1 MGTYKQGILGSF
13 IGKVGTVVGSTWR
26 GIAVMRS
33 LASKVANPRTAAQV
47 AVRNRLA
54 AVSKTLRPFLETIRR
69 GFIASG
75 TAPSWSLAIKVNRE
89 KTLPNDQG
97 VYILRPEDI
106 VLSNGTDNFPVTAT
120 LNGTSLSLSWDA
132 PDMTDDLFGANIQV
146 AVLNATNGKVANFSV
161 ASSAGEASLSTSS
174 VITGDDDDKLHLYH
188 FAANDTLST
197 LTIHQAL

>member
-26 GIAVMRS
+26 GLAVMRS

-89 KTLPNDQG
+89 DPPRRPRCLHPPPRGYRPLQRHRQLPRHRHSQRNRPLPLVGRSRGDRRSLRCQHPSSRPQRHQRQG
-97 VYILRPEDI
+97 CQLLRC
-106 VLSNGTDNFPVTAT
+106 
-120 LNGTSLSLSWDA
+120 
-132 PDMTDDLFGANIQV
+132 LFRRR
-146 AVLNATNGKVANFSV
+146 
-161 ASSAGEASLSTSS
+161 
-174 VITGDDDDKLHLYH
+174 VITLHLLRH
-188 FAANDTLST
+188 
-197 LTIHQAL
+197 HGK

>member
-26 GIAVMRS
+26 GLAVMRS

-75 TAPSWSLAIKVNRE
+75 AAPSWSLAIKVNRE
-89 KTLPNDQG
+89 KTLPDDQG

-120 LNGTSLSLSWDA
+120 LNGTALSLSWDA
-132 PDMTDDLFGANIQV
+132 PEVTDDLFGANIQV

-161 ASSAGEASLSTSS
+161 ASSAGEASLSISS
-174 VITGDDDDKLHLYH
+174 VTTGNDDDKLHLYH

>member
-26 GIAVMRS
+26 GISVMRS
-33 LASKVANPRTAAQV
+33 LASKVANPRTAAQLD
-47 AVRNRLA
+47 VRNRLG
-54 AVSKTLRPFLETIRR
+54 AVSRTLRPFLESIRR
-69 GFIASG
+69 GFIATG

-89 KTLPNDQG
+89 KTLPDDQG
-97 VYILRPEDI
+97 VYVLRPEDI

-120 LNGTSLSLSWDA
+120 LSGAALNLTWDA
-132 PDMTDDLFGANIQV
+132 PETTDDLFGANIHV

-161 ASSAGEASLSTSS
+161 ASSAGESTLSISS
-174 VITGDDDDKLHLYH
+174 VLTGANDDKLHLYH

-197 LTIHQAL
+197 LTIHQNL

>member
-47 AVRNRLA
+47 AVRDRLA
-54 AVSKTLRPFLETIRR
+54 AVSRTLRPFLETIRR
-69 GFIASG
+69 GFIAGG

-89 KTLPNDQG
+89 KTLPDDQG

-106 VLSNGTDNFPVTAT
+106 VLSNGTDNFPVTAS
-120 LNGTSLSLSWDA
+120 LSGTSLSLSWDA
-132 PDMTDDLFGANIQV
+132 PDVTDDLFGANIQV
-146 AVLNATNGKVANFSV
+146 AVLNATNGKVASFSV
-161 ASSAGEASLSTSS
+161 ASSAGEAALSVSS
-174 VITGDDDDKLHLYH
+174 VSTGGEDDKLHLYH